1 MAISHPQKAAD
12 EGTLEEIQA
21 RYGAELASL
30 QATVTTLEEQL
41 SLFHAN
47 IANTKQEYET
57 LLDIKTRLV
66 HEIEEYRRLLNGEE
80 R

>member
-1 MAISHPQKAAD
+1 MSHPQKAAD

-30 QATVTTLEEQL
+30 QATVTSLEEQL

-47 IANTKQEYET
+47 IANTKQEYEI
-57 LLDIKTRLV
+57 LLDVKTRLER
-66 HEIEEYRRLLNGEE
+66 EIAEYRRLLNGEE

>member
-1 MAISHPQKAAD
+1 MTVSYPQRAAD

-21 RYGAELASL
+21 RYGAHLASL
-30 QATVTTLEEQL
+30 QATVTSLEEQL

-57 LLDIKTRLV
+57 LLDVKTRLER
-66 HEIEEYRRLLNGEE
+66 EIAEYRRLLNGEE